1 MTNTTDF
8 YRLTPLTEVHWKKIL
23 INKIT
28 MRTLSQISFFIM
40 IATIMIT
47 PFKPSYAADSKR
59 KPTVITVSEEKFQVD
74 GKGEKTKEFKLT
86 FTHPDGTK
94 DNKGYFANKGD
105 MFHVLVENKS
115 ASPITLHWHGL
126 IVPSDQ
132 DGVPDVSQILI
143 QPGQNKLFNYRLL
156 QAGTYWMHSH
166 QKFQEQKQ
174 LSAPLIIYDK
184 DDPHKNLQEVILF
197 LEDFTYKDPQL
208 IFDQLR
214 TAKMDMKK
222 MDAGNDLNDVTYDA
236 FLANKKTL
244 AAPDVISVQPSK
256 KVRLR
261 IINASSSTNFKID
274 AGKLSA
280 TLIAV
285 DGENIEPIVDSSFPI
300 GVGNRMDLLVEI
312 PSAGGAFPVKAMA
325 EGTNKQ
331 TGLILKTD
339 NTPTPIL
346 SPNTTNKT
354 GRVNY
359 YELEKKLKGK
369 NALTNKKINARLHYV
384 LDGKMNGY
392 IWTMNKQSWPDVT
405 PKVIHFGDRVEM
417 IYENKSS
424 MSHPMHFHG
433 HVFQVTE
440 IDGQPLDGAMRD
452 TLLVQP
458 HSTVKIQFD
467 ALNPGIWANHC
478 HNLYHLNAGMFT
490 TFEYQHYPK
499 PDFYLK
505 TIGQIKKSKAN

>member
-8 YRLTPLTEVHWKKIL
+8 YRPTPLAEARWKRIL
-23 INKIT
+23 INNIKV
-28 MRTLSQISFFIM
+28 RTLSKISFFIL
-40 IATIMIT
+40 IVTIMIT
-47 PFKPSYAADSKR
+47 PFKPSYATDSKR
-59 KPTVITVSEEKFQVD
+59 KPTVITVSEEEFQVD

-132 DGVPDVSQILI
+132 DGVPNVSQILI

-184 DDPHKNLQEVILF
+184 DDPYKDLQEVILF
-197 LEDFTYKDPQL
+197 LEDFTYKDPLL

-214 TAKMDMKK
+214 NAKMGMKK
-222 MDAGNDLNDVTYDA
+222 MDAGNDLNDVNYDA

-244 AAPDVISVQPSK
+244 AAPDVISVQPLK

-274 AGKLSA
+274 TGKLSA

-285 DGENIEPIVDSSFPI
+285 DGENIEPIMDNSFPI
-300 GVGNRMDLLVEI
+300 GVGNRMDLIVEI
-312 PSAGGAFPVKAMA
+312 PSTGGAFPIKALA

-331 TGLILKTD
+331 TGLILKTA
-339 NTPTPIL
+339 NTPEPTL
-346 SPNTTNKT
+346 SPNTNKKM

-369 NALTNKKINARLHYV
+369 NTLVSKKINSRLHYV
-384 LDGKMNGY
+384 LDGQMKGY
-392 IWTMNKQSWPDVT
+392 IWTMNNESWPDVT

-440 IDGQPLDGAMRD
+440 IDGQPLNGTMRD

-458 HSTVKIQFD
+458 HSTVKVQFD

-505 TIGQIKKSKAN
+505 TIGQSKSKN

>member
-8 YRLTPLTEVHWKKIL
+8 YRLTPLAEARWKRIL

-28 MRTLSQISFFIM
+28 VRTLSPISFFIM
-40 IATIMIT
+40 IATLMIT
-47 PFKPSYAADSKR
+47 PFNPSHATDSKR
-59 KPTVITVSEEKFQVD
+59 KPTVITVSEEEFQVD
-74 GKGEKTKEFKLT
+74 GKGEKTKEFKLS

-132 DGVPDVSQILI
+132 DGVPNVSQILI

-174 LSAPLIIYDK
+174 LSAPLIIYDN
-184 DDPHKNLQEVILF
+184 DDPYKDLQEVILF

-214 TAKMDMKK
+214 NAKMDMKK

-244 AAPDVISVQPSK
+244 AAPDIISVQPLK

-274 AGKLSA
+274 TEKLSA

-300 GVGNRMDLLVEI
+300 GVGNRIDLIVEI
-312 PSAGGAFPVKAMA
+312 PSEGGAFPIKALA

-339 NTPTPIL
+339 NTLTPTL
-346 SPNTTNKT
+346 SPNTNNKM
-354 GRVNY
+354 GRVDY
-359 YELEKKLKGK
+359 YQLEKKLKGK
-369 NALTNKKINARLHYV
+369 NILASKKINARLHYV
-384 LDGKMNGY
+384 LDGQMNGY
-392 IWTMNKQSWPDVT
+392 IWTMNNESWPDVS

-452 TLLVQP
+452 TVLVQP
-458 HSTVKIQFD
+458 HSTVKVQFD

-505 TIGQIKKSKAN
+505 TIEQSKSKN